1 MNFLTTKTKYMATVK
16 LINYEE
22 ASPEVQA
29 VFDDIKTLRKVE
41 DVNNFWKA
49 LANQPDNLKRTWQ
62 NVKEVMGNGEIDS
75 MTKEMIY
82 IAVSIMNDCDYCIH
96 THTAAAKSKGMTAGQ
111 YQELLAVIALATT
124 TNTYANGLKIP
135 TDAVFLK

>member
-1 MNFLTTKTKYMATVK
+1 MATVK

-22 ASPEVQA
+22 ASHEVKA
-29 VFDDIKTLRKVE
+29 VFDDIKAARKVA

-49 LANQPDNLKRTWQ
+49 LANQPENLKRVWQ

-82 IAVSIMNDCDYCIH
+82 IAVSIVNNCDYCIH
-96 THTAAAKSKGMTAGQ
+96 THTAAAQSKGMTEGQ
-111 YQELLAVIALATT
+111 HQELLAVIALAST
-124 TNTYANGLKIP
+124 TNAFANGLKVP
-135 TDAVFLK
+135 VDEQFLK

>member
-1 MNFLTTKTKYMATVK
+1 MATVK
-16 LINYEE
+16 LINYED

-29 VFDDIKTLRKVE
+29 VFDDIKSSRKVE

-49 LANQPDNLKRTWQ
+49 LANQPDNLKRAWL

-82 IAVSIMNDCDYCIH
+82 IAVSIMNNCDYCIH
-96 THTAAAKSKGMTAGQ
+96 THTAAAKSKGMTDGQ
-111 YQELLAVIALATT
+111 YKELLAVIALAST
-124 TNTYANGLKIP
+124 TNALANGLKIP
-135 TDAVFLK
+135 VDVQYLK